1 MASALS
7 ILRYSQGPSFIMK
20 SIVFSNQPGWA
31 SRDLYLGT
39 ILAYIKLLANLI
51 NRLGWVQPVF
61 FLVDRVHHTVALV
74 LMFLVGVIVASDV
87 DLAEFL
93 LLDFYF
99 RVAFFGVALCRLCLG
114 VQGLG

>member
-1 MASALS
+1 
-7 ILRYSQGPSFIMK
+7 MK

-39 ILAYIKLLANLI
+39 ILAYIKLLANPI

-61 FLVDRVHHTVALV
+61 LLVNRVHHTVALV
-74 LMFLVGVIVASDV
+74 RMLLIGVIIASDV

-93 LLDFYF
+93 LLDFDF
-99 RVAFFGVALCRLCLG
+99 RVAFFGEALCRLRLW
-114 VQGLG
+114 VQGLS